1 MSSAAPAIRPAGL
14 RASTLLIGL
23 GAVAAAA
30 VVATSIGAIALP
42 PGRIALALLDR
53 LPLVSTH
60 SGLTSLQD
68 AVVWRI
74 RFPRVVFA
82 LLVGGL
88 LGMAGAAY
96 QGAFRNPLADPHLL
110 GASQGAGLGATIAI
124 VGRTSFHLGFVD
136 PVPAAAFVGALGAVA
151 LAWLVAG
158 VGGGGGARNPS
169 VLLLSGVAV
178 AAFVMA
184 LQIYV
189 QQRNAETIKD
199 VYSWL
204 LGRLAVSSWTEV
216 LALVPYA
223 VVTLAVLMVHG
234 RALDVLTVG
243 DDEAASLG
251 LAVDRART
259 WVIVTATLATAAAVS
274 VSGLIAF
281 VGIIVP
287 HTVRLLFGT
296 SYRVIVPMSFL
307 LGGAFLALCDVLA
320 RTALAPAELPIGV
333 VTAAI
338 GAPFFAVVLRR
349 RGRSGW

>member
-1 MSSAAPAIRPAGL
+1 MTAGVAVRPARLTTGAL
-14 RASTLLIGL
+14 VVGIVAV
-23 GAVAAAA
+23 AVAAVAA
-30 VVATSIGAIALP
+30 TAFGAVTMP

-53 LPLVSTH
+53 LPMVTIE
-60 SGLTSLQD
+60 SGLSPLQD
-68 AVVWRI
+68 TIVNSI
-74 RFPRVVFA
+74 RLPRVVLA

-88 LGMAGAAY
+88 LGMAGAGY

-110 GASQGAGLGATIAI
+110 GASQGAGLGATLAI
-124 VGRTSFHLGFVD
+124 VGGTTFHLGFLD
-136 PVPAAAFVGALGAVA
+136 PVAAAAFVGALAAVG

-158 VGGGGGARNPS
+158 IGGGARTPS

-184 LQIYV
+184 LQTYV
-189 QQRNAETIKD
+189 QQRNVENIRD

-204 LGRLAVSSWTEV
+204 LGRLVAADWPEV
-216 LALVPYA
+216 AALVPYA
-223 VVTLAVLMVHG
+223 VITLGALLVHA
-234 RALDVLTVG
+234 RALDVLAVG
-243 DDEAASLG
+243 DDEAAALG
-251 LAVDRART
+251 LAVHRSRSI
-259 WVIVTATLATAAAVS
+259 VIVTATLATAAAVA

-307 LGGAFLALCDVLA
+307 FGGAFLAVADVVA
-320 RTALAPAELPIGV
+320 RTVLAPAELPLGV
-333 VTAAI
+333 VTAVL

-349 RGRSGW
+349 RGTVGW